1 MSNAHVL
8 LECRDIEAS
17 VTNIVGLLLHLVAV
31 AKVVLLIVAEQ
42 LIVKAGKSDAVA
54 LLLTIGRLLIS
65 ELLLAIAK
73 LLLAV
78 TGLLAVAKLLAIA
91 ELLLTIGRL
100 LDDGLLD
107 GGLLDGRLLVA
118 KVILPESSRGLTVT
132 MSELGN
138 RLAYIPGSKIVS
150 RLLETGIITGAVT
163 GTNFGS
169 VARGLAVGIGL
180 NLIRGSSAIATSAG
194 LLKAN
199 NTTAL
204 VTRLAGLTILVVKHL
219 LASNGNRAERIF
231 ISSEF
236 FESVLDPGVSG
247 GCEKHNSGK
256 RFHVKFLFNLI
267 SPGETPSQISLLQ
280 LMKQL

>member
-118 KVILPESSRGLTVT
+118 KVILPESGGLTVT